1 MQALSK
7 VSNCEMHNYYKNIK
21 SEPTIYLGYN
31 CLLII

>member
-1 MQALSK
+1 MQALGK

-31 CLLII
+31 CLFII